1 MAVMTGAATLFGNT
15 GPQPPIVDR
24 IGLIAPRSVFL
35 IYAVPG
41 IGGEDY
47 RQPLYHAAA
56 GQPKQIWRVP
66 GAEHTGGLEAQP
78 AEYERRVVAFFD
90 EALLG
95 SP

>member
-1 MAVMTGAATLFGNT
+1 VL
-15 GPQPPIVDR
+15 
-24 IGLIAPRSVFL
+24 L

-47 RQPLYHAAA
+47 RQPLYYEAA
-56 GQPKQIWRVP
+56 GEPKRIWRVP
-66 GAEHTGGLEAQP
+66 GSEHTGGFDAQP

-95 SP
+95 R